1 MGSLQITLSILG
13 ILAIAGIV
21 AHGVWKIRK
30 GNQQQRQRE
39 QRVAENRQQQSSR
52 FDDDGIGEV
61 RVLKKEGTGGGYND
75 EQAFKPKAKTSSH
88 RNSIVEDDDADAVE
102 QMSMD
107 LSNEDDISDSL
118 PSMRVS
124 NDEPVEVE
132 QTELKFDGDV
142 TSEPNDSYK
151 SAAEQSSL
159 QESEQAPQQEPE
171 PEPKVSADTTD
182 DFESA
187 PEEVIALHV
196 KGPVQGAVLL
206 QMMTELGCKFG
217 ELGIFHRYENTA
229 GTGPMIFS
237 VANMF
242 NPGTFELDNMENFET
257 DGVAF
262 FMALPMKF
270 DGQQAFNMMLNAAK
284 KLATEIPQGQV
295 LDGQRQLLTRQSI
308 HEARQRIREF
318 ERKHSA

>member
-30 GNQQQRQRE
+30 GNAQQRQRE
-39 QRVAENRQQQSSR
+39 QRVAENRQQQSSA

-61 RVLKKEGTGGGYND
+61 RVVKHKAEEAAEAKESVAP
-75 EQAFKPKAKTSSH
+75 ELSSSTSEK
-88 RNSIVEDDDADAVE
+88 EDDNEHIE

-107 LSNEDDISDSL
+107 LDRDDELSESL

-124 NDEPVEVE
+124 NEEQVDVE
-132 QTELKFDGDV
+132 QTELKFDDNDEHDEEV
-142 TSEPNDSYK
+142 EQYETLEEDNQKNSE
-151 SAAEQSSL
+151 
-159 QESEQAPQQEPE
+159 
-171 PEPKVSADTTD
+171 
-182 DFESA
+182 DFEA
-187 PEEVIALHV
+187 VPEKVIALHV

-242 NPGTFELDNMENFET
+242 NPGTFDLDNMENFET
-257 DGVAF
+257 EGVAF

>member
-13 ILAIAGIV
+13 ILAIVGIV
-21 AHGVWKIRK
+21 AHGLWKIRK

-39 QRVAENRQQQSSR
+39 QRVAENRQQQSSE

-61 RVLKKEGTGGGYND
+61 RVVEQGEPKDLSTEGESESESWMSSPDNKAQSKEED
-75 EQAFKPKAKTSSH
+75 E
-88 RNSIVEDDDADAVE
+88 RIE

-107 LSNEDDISDSL
+107 LGSEEESTDSL

-124 NDEPVEVE
+124 NDDTPSVE
-132 QTELKFDGDV
+132 QAELKFDEQD
-142 TSEPNDSYK
+142 SEE
-151 SAAEQSSL
+151 SAQAETL
-159 QESEQAPQQEPE
+159 EEAALPEEPE
-171 PEPKVSADTTD
+171 KEPAE
-182 DFESA
+182 DFETA

-217 ELGIFHRYENTA
+217 ELGIFHRYETTA

-242 NPGTFELDNMENFET
+242 NPGTFDLDNMENFET

-262 FMALPMKF
+262 FMTLPMKF

-308 HEARQRIREF
+308 HEARQRVREF

>member
-30 GNQQQRQRE
+30 GNAQQRQRE
-39 QRVAENRQQQSSR
+39 QRVAENRQQQSSA

-61 RVLKKEGTGGGYND
+61 RVVKHKAEEAAEAKESVAAELGSSTS
-75 EQAFKPKAKTSSH
+75 EQ
-88 RNSIVEDDDADAVE
+88 EDDNEHVE

-107 LSNEDDISDSL
+107 LDRDDEISESL

-124 NDEPVEVE
+124 NEEQVEVE
-132 QTELKFDGDV
+132 QTELKFDGKDEHDEEV
-142 TSEPNDSYK
+142 EQYETLEEDNQKDSE
-151 SAAEQSSL
+151 
-159 QESEQAPQQEPE
+159 
-171 PEPKVSADTTD
+171 
-182 DFESA
+182 DFEA
-187 PEEVIALHV
+187 VPEEVIALHV

-242 NPGTFELDNMENFET
+242 NPGTFDLDNMENFET
-257 DGVAF
+257 EGVAF

>member
-21 AHGVWKIRK
+21 AHGLWKIRK

-39 QRVAENRQQQSSR
+39 QRVAENREQQSTS
-52 FDDDGIGEV
+52 FDSDGVGEV
-61 RVLKKEGTGGGYND
+61 RVVRQAEPSTEPQTEKPFKSDTRVSSATND
-75 EQAFKPKAKTSSH
+75 ARENH
-88 RNSIVEDDDADAVE
+88 EDDETIE

-107 LSNEDDISDSL
+107 LGSDETLSDSL
-118 PSMRVS
+118 PSMRVN

-132 QTELKFDGDV
+132 QAELKFAEDNEPAPRSEPVNLHEEQTEEDV
-142 TSEPNDSYK
+142 TE
-151 SAAEQSSL
+151 
-159 QESEQAPQQEPE
+159 
-171 PEPKVSADTTD
+171 KVTD
-182 DFESA
+182 DFEAA

-242 NPGTFELDNMENFET
+242 NPGTFDLDNMENFET
-257 DGVAF
+257 EGVAF

-308 HEARQRIREF
+308 HEARHRIREF

>member
-1 MGSLQITLSILG
+1 MGSLHITLSILG
-13 ILAIAGIV
+13 ILAIVGIV
-21 AHGVWKIRK
+21 AHGLWKIRK
-30 GNQQQRQRE
+30 GNQQHQQQE
-39 QRVAENRQQQSSR
+39 QQVAEKRQQQSSD

-61 RVLKKEGTGGGYND
+61 RVVSRASPVESQPRTNLTESSSEAPTD
-75 EQAFKPKAKTSSH
+75 TPSAERHPQQTDIAFA
-88 RNSIVEDDDADAVE
+88 DDDPS
-102 QMSMD
+102 QMSMN
-107 LSNEDDISDSL
+107 LSNEESLSESL

-124 NDEPVEVE
+124 DTDSVDVE
-132 QTELKFDGDV
+132 QAELKFEELETPEAD
-142 TSEPNDSYK
+142 TRAPEATASEPTVD
-151 SAAEQSSL
+151 AEPAPVPD
-159 QESEQAPQQEPE
+159 EPAEAQAPP
-171 PEPKVSADTTD
+171 
-182 DFESA
+182 
-187 PEEVIALHV
+187 PEEVVALHV
-196 KGPVQGAVLL
+196 KGPVQGAILL

-217 ELGIFHRYENTA
+217 DLGIFHRYETTA

-242 NPGTFELDNMENFET
+242 NPGTFDLDNLEEFET
-257 DGVAF
+257 EGVAF
-262 FMALPMKF
+262 FLTLPMNF

>member
-30 GNQQQRQRE
+30 GNAQQRQRE
-39 QRVAENRQQQSSR
+39 QRVAENRQQQSSA

-61 RVLKKEGTGGGYND
+61 RVVKHKAEEAAEAKESVAP
-75 EQAFKPKAKTSSH
+75 ELSSSTSEK
-88 RNSIVEDDDADAVE
+88 EDDNEHIE

-107 LSNEDDISDSL
+107 LDRDDELSESL

-124 NDEPVEVE
+124 NEEQVDVE
-132 QTELKFDGDV
+132 QTELKFDDNDEHDEEV
-142 TSEPNDSYK
+142 EQYETLEEDNQKNSE
-151 SAAEQSSL
+151 
-159 QESEQAPQQEPE
+159 
-171 PEPKVSADTTD
+171 
-182 DFESA
+182 DFEA
-187 PEEVIALHV
+187 VPEEVIALHV

-217 ELGIFHRYENTA
+217 DLGIFHRYENTA

-242 NPGTFELDNMENFET
+242 NPGTFDLDNMENFET
-257 DGVAF
+257 EGVAF

>member
-21 AHGVWKIRK
+21 AHGLWKIRK

-39 QRVAENRQQQSSR
+39 QRVAENRQQQSSG
-52 FDDDGIGEV
+52 FDDDGVGEV
-61 RVLKKEGTGGGYND
+61 RVVEKKGTIEAAEEITTEPESWKAASVSSTRSKED
-75 EQAFKPKAKTSSH
+75 EE
-88 RNSIVEDDDADAVE
+88 RIE

-107 LSNEDDISDSL
+107 LSSDDEPNETL

-124 NDEPVEVE
+124 NDETPAVE
-132 QTELKFDGDV
+132 QTELKFD
-142 TSEPNDSYK
+142 
-151 SAAEQSSL
+151 EQATEQPIKTPEQIPE
-159 QESEQAPQQEPE
+159 QESEQEHEPDQETE
-171 PEPKVSADTTD
+171 D
-182 DFESA
+182 DFKA
-187 PEEVIALHV
+187 VPEEVVALHV

-242 NPGTFELDNMENFET
+242 NPGTFDLDNMENFET
-257 DGVAF
+257 EGVAF
-262 FMALPMKF
+262 FMALPMRF

-318 ERKHSA
+318 ERKHPA

>member
-30 GNQQQRQRE
+30 GNAQQRQRE
-39 QRVAENRQQQSSR
+39 QRVAENRQQQSSA

-61 RVLKKEGTGGGYND
+61 RVVKHKAEEATEAKESVAP
-75 EQAFKPKAKTSSH
+75 ELSSSTSEK
-88 RNSIVEDDDADAVE
+88 EDDNEHIE

-107 LSNEDDISDSL
+107 LDRDDELSESL

-124 NDEPVEVE
+124 NEEQVDVE
-132 QTELKFDGDV
+132 QTELKFDDNDEHDEEV
-142 TSEPNDSYK
+142 DQYETLEEDNQKNSE
-151 SAAEQSSL
+151 
-159 QESEQAPQQEPE
+159 
-171 PEPKVSADTTD
+171 
-182 DFESA
+182 DFEA
-187 PEEVIALHV
+187 VPEEVIALHV

-217 ELGIFHRYENTA
+217 DLGIFHRYENTA

-242 NPGTFELDNMENFET
+242 NPGTFDLDNMENFET
-257 DGVAF
+257 EGVAF

-270 DGQQAFNMMLNAAK
+270 DGQQAFNMMLNAAE

>member
-1 MGSLQITLSILG
+1 MGSLHITLSILG
-13 ILAIAGIV
+13 ILAIVGIV
-21 AHGVWKIRK
+21 AHGLWKIRK
-30 GNQQQRQRE
+30 GNQQYQQQE
-39 QRVAENRQQQSSR
+39 QQVAEKRQQQSAG

-61 RVLKKEGTGGGYND
+61 RVVSRTALVEPQPKEGVAEPAQEPPTNTTPD
-75 EQAFKPKAKTSSH
+75 DHRPQQADIAFS
-88 RNSIVEDDDADAVE
+88 DDDLD
-102 QMSMD
+102 QMSMN
-107 LSNEDDISDSL
+107 LSREETASTSL

-124 NDEPVEVE
+124 DTDSVDAE
-132 QTELKFDGDV
+132 QAELKFDELDAEE
-142 TSEPNDSYK
+142 TDKNDPKAVDEELSPGAD
-151 SAAEQSSL
+151 S
-159 QESEQAPQQEPE
+159 EPE
-171 PEPKVSADTTD
+171 PSAAT
-182 DFESA
+182 EA
-187 PEEVIALHV
+187 PPPEEVIALHV

-217 ELGIFHRYENTA
+217 ELGIFHRYETTA

-242 NPGTFELDNMENFET
+242 NPGTFDLDNLEEFET
-257 DGVAF
+257 EGVAF
-262 FMALPMKF
+262 FLTLPMSF

-295 LDGQRQLLTRQSI
+295 LDGQRQLLARQSI

>member
-30 GNQQQRQRE
+30 GNAQQRQRE
-39 QRVAENRQQQSSR
+39 HRVAENRQQQSSA

-61 RVLKKEGTGGGYND
+61 RVVKHKAEEAAEAKESVAP
-75 EQAFKPKAKTSSH
+75 ELSSSTSEK
-88 RNSIVEDDDADAVE
+88 EDDNEHIE

-107 LSNEDDISDSL
+107 LDRDDELSESL

-124 NDEPVEVE
+124 NEEQVDVE
-132 QTELKFDGDV
+132 QTELKFDDNDEHDEEV
-142 TSEPNDSYK
+142 EQYETLEEDNQKNSE
-151 SAAEQSSL
+151 
-159 QESEQAPQQEPE
+159 
-171 PEPKVSADTTD
+171 
-182 DFESA
+182 DFEA
-187 PEEVIALHV
+187 VPEEVIALHV

-242 NPGTFELDNMENFET
+242 NPGTFDLDNMENFET
-257 DGVAF
+257 EGVAF

>member
-30 GNQQQRQRE
+30 GNAQQRQRE
-39 QRVAENRQQQSSR
+39 QRVAENRQQQSSA

-61 RVLKKEGTGGGYND
+61 RVVKHKAEEAAEAKESVAP
-75 EQAFKPKAKTSSH
+75 ELSSSTSEK
-88 RNSIVEDDDADAVE
+88 EDDNEHIE

-107 LSNEDDISDSL
+107 LDRDDELSESL

-124 NDEPVEVE
+124 NEEQVDVE
-132 QTELKFDGDV
+132 QTELKFDDNDEHDEEV
-142 TSEPNDSYK
+142 DQYETLEEDNQKNSE
-151 SAAEQSSL
+151 
-159 QESEQAPQQEPE
+159 
-171 PEPKVSADTTD
+171 
-182 DFESA
+182 DFEA
-187 PEEVIALHV
+187 VPEEVIALHV

-242 NPGTFELDNMENFET
+242 NPGTFDLDNMENFET
-257 DGVAF
+257 EGVAF

>member
-1 MGSLQITLSILG
+1 
-13 ILAIAGIV
+13 
-21 AHGVWKIRK
+21 
-30 GNQQQRQRE
+30 
-39 QRVAENRQQQSSR
+39 
-52 FDDDGIGEV
+52 
-61 RVLKKEGTGGGYND
+61 
-75 EQAFKPKAKTSSH
+75 
-88 RNSIVEDDDADAVE
+88 
-102 QMSMD
+102 MD
-107 LSNEDDISDSL
+107 LSNDDDMSDSL

-124 NDEPVEVE
+124 NDETVEVE

-142 TSEPNDSYK
+142 ASEPDDSYK
-151 SAAEQSSL
+151 SAAEQSSVH
-159 QESEQAPQQEPE
+159 ESALEAEPE
-171 PEPKVSADTTD
+171 PEVSADTND

-242 NPGTFELDNMENFET
+242 NPGTFDLDNMENFET

>member
-39 QRVAENRQQQSSR
+39 QRVAENRQQQSSG

-61 RVLKKEGTGGGYND
+61 RILKKESSTDGHKNEKTV
-75 EQAFKPKAKTSSH
+75 EPQAEESSQSDV
-88 RNSIVEDDDADAVE
+88 RTQNDDADGVE

-107 LSNEDDISDSL
+107 LSNDDDMSDSL

-124 NDEPVEVE
+124 NDETAEVE

-142 TSEPNDSYK
+142 APESDERHNKAAKQSPAQGAEPQL
-151 SAAEQSSL
+151 ET
-159 QESEQAPQQEPE
+159 ESESD
-171 PEPKVSADTTD
+171 VSPDATD
-182 DFESA
+182 DFESI

-242 NPGTFELDNMENFET
+242 NPGTFDLDNMENFET

-284 KLATEIPQGQV
+284 KLAIEIPQGQV

>member
-30 GNQQQRQRE
+30 GNAQQRQRE
-39 QRVAENRQQQSSR
+39 QRVAENRQQQSSA

-61 RVLKKEGTGGGYND
+61 RVVKHKAEEAAEAKESVAP
-75 EQAFKPKAKTSSH
+75 ELSSSTSEK
-88 RNSIVEDDDADAVE
+88 EDDNEHIE

-107 LSNEDDISDSL
+107 LDRDDELSESL

-124 NDEPVEVE
+124 NEEQVDVE
-132 QTELKFDGDV
+132 QTELKFDDNDEHDEEV
-142 TSEPNDSYK
+142 EQYETLEEDNQKNSE
-151 SAAEQSSL
+151 
-159 QESEQAPQQEPE
+159 
-171 PEPKVSADTTD
+171 
-182 DFESA
+182 DFEA
-187 PEEVIALHV
+187 VPEEVIALHV

-242 NPGTFELDNMENFET
+242 NPGTFDLDNMENFET
-257 DGVAF
+257 EGVAF

>member
-30 GNQQQRQRE
+30 GNAQQRQRE
-39 QRVAENRQQQSSR
+39 QRVAENRQQQSSA

-61 RVLKKEGTGGGYND
+61 RVVKHKAEEAAEAKESVAP
-75 EQAFKPKAKTSSH
+75 ELSSSTSEK
-88 RNSIVEDDDADAVE
+88 EDDNEHIE

-107 LSNEDDISDSL
+107 LDRDDELSESL

-124 NDEPVEVE
+124 NEEQVDVE
-132 QTELKFDGDV
+132 QTELKFDDNDEHDEEV
-142 TSEPNDSYK
+142 EQYETVEEDNQKNSE
-151 SAAEQSSL
+151 
-159 QESEQAPQQEPE
+159 
-171 PEPKVSADTTD
+171 
-182 DFESA
+182 DFEA
-187 PEEVIALHV
+187 VPEEVIALHV

-217 ELGIFHRYENTA
+217 DLGIFHRYENTA

-242 NPGTFELDNMENFET
+242 NPGTFDLDNMENFET
-257 DGVAF
+257 EGVAF

>member
-21 AHGVWKIRK
+21 AHGLWKIRR

-39 QRVAENRQQQSSR
+39 QRVAENRQQQSTD
-52 FDDDGIGEV
+52 FDSDGIGEV
-61 RVLKKEGTGGGYND
+61 RVVQQAEPPADSETEK
-75 EQAFKPKAKTSSH
+75 AFKSESRMSSPKSDVHEKH
-88 RNSIVEDDDADAVE
+88 EDDESIE

-107 LSNEDDISDSL
+107 LGSDEVMSDSL

-124 NDEPVEVE
+124 NDEKVEVE
-132 QTELKFDGDV
+132 QTELKFD
-142 TSEPNDSYK
+142 ENNDP
-151 SAAEQSSL
+151 APENEQV
-159 QESEQAPQQEPE
+159 QDHDAQTEQRATE
-171 PEPKVSADTTD
+171 
-182 DFESA
+182 DFEKV

-242 NPGTFELDNMENFET
+242 NPGTFDLDNMENFET
-257 DGVAF
+257 EGVAF